1 MQATKIPRIKICCIS
16 SIEEAQL
23 AVQYGAS
30 ALGLVSSMPSGPGVI
45 AEDVIAQIAATIPPA
60 VSSFLLTSKQDVP
73 TIIEQQHR
81 CNVNTIQICDRLSIS
96 TYDELRAALPGIAL
110 VQVIHV
116 TGKESLAEALSVA
129 PYVNA
134 ILLDSGN
141 QSLTV
146 KELGGTGRVHD
157 WEISRAIREQVNV
170 PIFLAGGLNAANV
183 ALAIKQVRPFG
194 LDLCSGVRRGGKLDE
209 ELLAGFFMQVAIAI
223 EK

>member
-45 AEDVIAQIAATIPPA
+45 AEEVIARIAATIPPA

-81 CNVNTIQICDRLSIS
+81 CNVNTIQLCDRLSIDA
-96 TYDELRAALPGIAL
+96 YDELRAALPGIAL

-141 QSLTV
+141 QSLAV

-183 ALAIKQVRPFG
+183 GLAIQQVRPFG
-194 LDLCSGVRRGGKLDE
+194 LDLCSGVRRDGKLNE
-209 ELLAGFFMQVAIAI
+209 ALLAHFFASCFIAT
-223 EK
+223 